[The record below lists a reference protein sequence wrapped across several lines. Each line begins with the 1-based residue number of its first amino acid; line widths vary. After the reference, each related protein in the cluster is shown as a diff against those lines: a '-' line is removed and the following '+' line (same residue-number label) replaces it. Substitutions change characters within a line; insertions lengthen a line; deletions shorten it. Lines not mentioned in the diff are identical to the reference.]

1 MPVCPAGNLDSVA
14 MRKRTVLALLLSLAL
29 AAGSLAPGAVGASG
43 SDGPTAQA
51 AKKKCKKGYKL
62 KKGKCRKK
70 KGPNPYVEGQ
80 PCDPARSEHYAKYGF
95 LCLPQPQPDGTS
107 PYLLVRALA

>member
-1 MPVCPAGNLDSVA
+1 MRSRALIVA
-14 MRKRTVLALLLSLAL
+14 LLSLAL
-29 AAGSLAPGAVGASG
+29 AAGALAPAATAATGA
-43 SDGPTAQA
+43 DGPTAQV

-80 PCDPARSEHYAKYGF
+80 PCDPAKSDHYAKYGF
-95 LCLPQPQPDGTS
+95 LCLPQPQPDGTT
-107 PYLLVRALA
+107 PHLLVKSLA

>member
-1 MPVCPAGNLDSVA
+1 
-14 MRKRTVLALLLSLAL
+14 MRMRPRTILALMLSLAL
-29 AAGSLAPGAVGASG
+29 VAGSIAPGAVAASNG
-43 SDGPTAQA
+43 DGPTAQV

-70 KGPNPYVEGQ
+70 KGLNPYVEGQ
-80 PCDPARSEHYAKYGF
+80 PCDPAKSDAYAKYGF

-107 PYLLVRALA
+107 PYLLVR

>member
-1 MPVCPAGNLDSVA
+1 
-14 MRKRTVLALLLSLAL
+14 MRGTRGRPFLVTVLSVAL
-29 AAGSLAPGAVGASG
+29 AAGAVLPAAISGASG
-43 SDGPTAQA
+43 GGDAPTAQV

-80 PCDPARSEHYAKYGF
+80 PCDPAKSKHYAEYGF
-95 LCLPQPQPDGTS
+95 LCLPQPQPDGTT
-107 PYLLVRALA
+107 PYLLVKSLA

>member
-1 MPVCPAGNLDSVA
+1 
-14 MRKRTVLALLLSLAL
+14 MRMRGSPFLVALLSVAL
-29 AAGSLAPGAVGASG
+29 AAGAVVPAAISGAAGG
-43 SDGPTAQA
+43 DGPTAQV

-70 KGPNPYVEGQ
+70 KGSNPYVEGQ

-95 LCLPQPQPDGTS
+95 LCLPQPQPDGTA
-107 PYLLVRALA
+107 PHLLVKSLA